1 MTAID
6 QKSGDAAR
14 DAVRDYALR
23 LGDDALVLGHR
34 LSEWC
39 SNGPFLEE
47 DLALTNVALDYIG
60 RARMFYGYAAEL
72 DGGDA
77 TEDSYAYTRDCREFT
92 NLLIHELPRG
102 DFAFTMARQY
112 LVDEFNLAFMQQ
124 LTGSGDEVLA
134 AIAAKAVKECRYH
147 LRRSRD
153 WMLRLG
159 DGTEE
164 SHDRLQSAVD
174 DLWGYTP
181 ELFEL
186 DTLERELVAAG
197 IAVDAAALRDDW
209 DSAVRATLAEA
220 TIAISDESWS
230 VRGGRQGMH
239 TEHLGHLLSDLQ
251 FMQRAYPGLE
261 W

>member
-1 MTAID
+1 MNSSNTREALM
-6 QKSGDAAR
+6 QY
-14 DAVRDYALR
+14 AVR
-23 LGDDALVLGHR
+23 LGDDALILGHR

-39 SNGPFLEE
+39 SNAPFLEE

-72 DGGDA
+72 SGDGRS
-77 TEDSYAYTRDCREFT
+77 EDSFAYLRDCREFT
-92 NLLIHELPRG
+92 NLLLHELPRG

-112 LVDEFNLAFMQQ
+112 LVDQYALAFMEALLQSADAQ
-124 LTGSGDEVLA
+124 LAG
-134 AIAAKAVKECRYH
+134 IAAKAVKESRYH

-164 SHDRLQSAVD
+164 SQRRLQAAVD
-174 DLWGYTP
+174 ELWGYTH

-186 DTLERELVAAG
+186 DDLERELVAAG
-197 IAVDAAALRDDW
+197 VAVDSEALKPAW
-209 DSAVRATLAEA
+209 EAAVRATLDEA
-220 TIAISDESWS
+220 NISVPADDWS
-230 VRGGRQGMH
+230 VRGGRQGNH
-239 TEHLGHLLSDLQ
+239 TEYLGHLLSELQ